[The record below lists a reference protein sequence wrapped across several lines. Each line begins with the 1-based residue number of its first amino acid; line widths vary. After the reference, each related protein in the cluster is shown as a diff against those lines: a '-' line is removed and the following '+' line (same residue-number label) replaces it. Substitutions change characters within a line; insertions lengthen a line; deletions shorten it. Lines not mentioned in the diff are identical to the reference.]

1 MAKRDLKSI
10 VDQII
15 DLPTLPQVVS
25 AIIELL
31 DDPNSSVNDI
41 NDVMSKDPAL
51 VAKILKVVN
60 SAFYSLPNPVSSIS
74 QAIVI
79 LGFNTVKSI
88 AISAS
93 VLDMFGSGDECFS
106 YEEFWAH
113 SIGCATVASSVSRR
127 IPGAD
132 ADTAFVLG
140 LVHDLGKLILDQ
152 YAPVEFQDILSM
164 AQSRECQ
171 FCEVEQEE
179 LETTHADI
187 GYWLAQ
193 KWKLDEN
200 LALAIKYHHTIA
212 ESDTEWVRL
221 HASICSFA
229 NYVCKQRSYGSSGCF
244 GKPKLD
250 RDAWDAL
257 KLDKEDLPRLVETIN
272 DEMTR
277 ADDFLSVVNS

>member
-31 DDPNSSVNDI
+31 DDPNSSVSDI
-41 NDVMSKDPAL
+41 NDVMSKDPAI

-60 SAFYSLPNPVSSIS
+60 SSFYSLSKPVSSIS

-93 VLDMFGSGDECFS
+93 VLDMFGAGDDSFN
-106 YEEFWAH
+106 YEDFWAH
-113 SIGCATVASSVSRR
+113 SIGCATVASSVGKR
-127 IPGAD
+127 IPGGN
-132 ADTAFVLG
+132 ADTGFVLG

-152 YAPVEFQDILSM
+152 YAPVEFQDIISL
-164 AQSRECQ
+164 AKNRQCQ
-171 FCEVEQEE
+171 FFEVEQDV

-187 GYWLAQ
+187 GFWLAT

-200 LALAIKYHHTIA
+200 LALAIKYHHSIENA
-212 ESDTEWVRL
+212 EEDWVRL

-229 NYVCKQRSYGSSGCF
+229 NYVCKQRNYGNSGCF
-244 GKPKLD
+244 GKPKLN
-250 RDAWDAL
+250 RCAWEAL
-257 KLDKEDLPRLVETIN
+257 KIDKDDLPKLVEVIN
-272 DEMTR
+272 GEMSK